1 MATTS
6 KTNSTPS
13 RYAQLTALLEFAQEM
28 GYTGYTDKLTN
39 VAEQWKPKGANSETR
54 KANLAIA
61 QAIWNWMQPNQ
72 SYTNED
78 IRNGVPGL
86 PVTGTRG
93 KVEPSKV
100 NAILNVGIV
109 EGMFTKEIKGRVGFY
124 KRVEING

>member
-28 GYTGYTDKLTN
+28 GYNGVTDKLTN

-61 QAIWNWMQPNQ
+61 KAIHEWMEPGKD
-72 SYTNED
+72 YTNED
-78 IRNGVPGL
+78 IRNDFNGL
-86 PVTGTRG
+86 PIGPSG
-93 KVEPSKV
+93 KVQPSKV
-100 NAILNVGIV
+100 TAILNVGIV
-109 EGMFTKEIKGRVGFY
+109 EGLFT
-124 KRVEING
+124 VETRGKVRFFTRA

>member
-28 GYTGYTDKLTN
+28 GYNGYTDKLTN

-61 QAIWNWMQPNQ
+61 KAIWDWMQPNQ

-78 IRNGVPGL
+78 IRNGMPGL
-86 PVTGTRG
+86 PVTGTGG
-93 KVEPSKV
+93 KVQPSKV
-100 NAILNVGIV
+100 TAILNVGIV
-109 EGMFTKEIKGRVGFY
+109 EGLFT
-124 KRVEING
+124 VETRGKVRFFTRA

>member
-86 PVTGTRG
+86 PVGPSG
-93 KVEPSKV
+93 KVQPSKV
-100 NAILNVGIV
+100 TAILNVGIV
-109 EGMFTKEIKGRVGFY
+109 EGLFT
-124 KRVEING
+124 VETRGKVRFFTRA

>member
-86 PVTGTRG
+86 PVTGPNG
-93 KVEPSKV
+93 KVQPSKV
-100 NAILNVGIV
+100 TAILNVGIV
-109 EGMFTKEIKGRVGFY
+109 EGLFT
-124 KRVEING
+124 VETRGKVRFFTRA